1 MYKIT
6 LHDGTVL
13 DELELNGNN
22 FISEKVIDDSVF
34 SGNLDT
40 VTISNG
46 ETTETYTDMK
56 LLSNRVDGGKSW
68 FVLSEKTEQEKT
80 MERLVSALSVTFVA
94 LAESGG
100 LDEVTASEH
109 AELFA
114 PWAYPVAYTA
124 GQLRR
129 YNGTLY
135 KCVQAHTSQADWTPD
150 TAVSLWIVAADPA
163 EEWPAWSQPI
173 GAHDAYAKGD
183 KVSHNGKPWASNV
196 DSNVWEPGVYGWTEY
211 TE

>member
-1 MYKIT
+1 MYQIT

-68 FVLSEKTEQEKT
+68 FVLGEKTAQEKA
-80 MERLVSALSVTFVA
+80 MERIVASLSVNAESITDVQLA
-94 LAESGG
+94 LAELYEMIIGG
-100 LDEVTASEH
+100 
-109 AELFA
+109 
-114 PWAYPVAYTA
+114 
-124 GQLRR
+124 
-129 YNGTLY
+129 
-135 KCVQAHTSQADWTPD
+135 K
-150 TAVSLWIVAADPA
+150 
-163 EEWPAWSQPI
+163 
-173 GAHDAYAKGD
+173 
-183 KVSHNGKPWASNV
+183 
-196 DSNVWEPGVYGWTEY
+196 
-211 TE
+211 

>member
-1 MYKIT
+1 MYQIT

-68 FVLSEKTEQEKT
+68 FILGEKTEQEKA
-80 MERLVSALSVTFVA
+80 MESLVSALSVNAESITDVQLA
-94 LAESGG
+94 LAELYEMILGG
-100 LDEVTASEH
+100 
-109 AELFA
+109 
-114 PWAYPVAYTA
+114 
-124 GQLRR
+124 
-129 YNGTLY
+129 
-135 KCVQAHTSQADWTPD
+135 K
-150 TAVSLWIVAADPA
+150 
-163 EEWPAWSQPI
+163 
-173 GAHDAYAKGD
+173 
-183 KVSHNGKPWASNV
+183 
-196 DSNVWEPGVYGWTEY
+196 
-211 TE
+211 

>member
-1 MYKIT
+1 MYQIT

-68 FVLSEKTEQEKT
+68 FVLGEKTEQEKT
-80 MERLVSALSVTFVA
+80 MERLMSALTVNSESITDVQLA
-94 LAESGG
+94 LAEIYEMILGG
-100 LDEVTASEH
+100 
-109 AELFA
+109 
-114 PWAYPVAYTA
+114 
-124 GQLRR
+124 
-129 YNGTLY
+129 
-135 KCVQAHTSQADWTPD
+135 K
-150 TAVSLWIVAADPA
+150 
-163 EEWPAWSQPI
+163 
-173 GAHDAYAKGD
+173 
-183 KVSHNGKPWASNV
+183 
-196 DSNVWEPGVYGWTEY
+196 
-211 TE
+211 

>member
-46 ETTETYTDMK
+46 DTAVTYTDMK

-68 FVLSEKTEQEKT
+68 FILGEKTEQEKA
-80 MERLVSALSVTFVA
+80 MERLLAALTINSESITDVQLA
-94 LAESGG
+94 LAE
-100 LDEVTASEH
+100 
-109 AELFA
+109 
-114 PWAYPVAYTA
+114 
-124 GQLRR
+124 
-129 YNGTLY
+129 
-135 KCVQAHTSQADWTPD
+135 
-150 TAVSLWIVAADPA
+150 
-163 EEWPAWSQPI
+163 
-173 GAHDAYAKGD
+173 
-183 KVSHNGKPWASNV
+183 
-196 DSNVWEPGVYGWTEY
+196 VYEMILGR
-211 TE
+211 